1 MEDSADGTGTD
12 ADADADADANE
23 GEGFFT
29 PDKLLLAAIV
39 VAGIVLPGLA
49 RRFLGEAGYTNV
61 GVVVFVMGYAGMI
74 FLVWYGW
81 IRPLE
86 LTGPIN
92 R

>member
-1 MEDSADGTGTD
+1 MADSVDSAGEDG
-12 ADADADADANE
+12 
-23 GEGFFT
+23 GFFT
-29 PDKLLLAAIV
+29 RDKLLLAVII

-49 RRFLGEAGYTNV
+49 RRFLGEAGYDSV
-61 GVVVFVMGYAGMI
+61 GVVVFILGYAGMI

-86 LTGPIN
+86 LTGPAD